1 METKHTPGPWA
12 LETVPTTCG
21 VCHKVGPFPGK
32 RPVDKPRYACLYA
45 DYPSKGNQPD
55 DELEANARLIVSA
68 PELYDVLREVF
79 EYLDAIPESAAGGDD
94 DAVRLGRKARAALDM
109 AEGK

>member
-1 METKHTPGPWA
+1 METKHTPGPWT

-55 DELEANARLIVSA
+55 DELEANARLIAAA
-68 PELYDVLREVF
+68 PELLQALKACWDLGIDEHLVPMVH
-79 EYLDAIPESAAGGDD
+79 
-94 DAVRLGRKARAALDM
+94 AVIAK

>member
-1 METKHTPGPWA
+1 METKHTTGPWA

-55 DELEANARLIVSA
+55 DELEANARLIVAA
-68 PELYDVLREVF
+68 PDMYDALRE
-79 EYLDAIPESAAGGDD
+79 LLAAWDEFQNPADGVAQD
-94 DAVRLGRKARAALDM
+94 ARAAIAK

>member
-55 DELEANARLIVSA
+55 DELEANARLIAAA
-68 PELYDVLREVF
+68 PDLLQELKNIANADTVEWDDPTEF
-79 EYLDAIPESAAGGDD
+79 EAWAKN
-94 DAVRLGRKARAALDM
+94 RARAAI
-109 AEGK
+109 AKATGEQA